1 MEKTDL
7 SNWKEF
13 ANLVD
18 RIEGKAEGGKLKGAV
33 IFLFTDNST
42 VEGAVHRGNSK
53 SKKLFKLVCK
63 LRKLQ
68 MRYGF
73 MIFVIH
79 VSGTRM
85 IEQGTDGLS
94 RGLFNQG
101 ALATGKIRLY
111 APINLSA
118 LDRTMDL
125 KPWIITWAPAN
136 ALFLLLS

>member
-1 MEKTDL
+1 
-7 SNWKEF
+7 
-13 ANLVD
+13 
-18 RIEGKAEGGKLKGAV
+18 
-33 IFLFTDNST
+33 
-42 VEGAVHRGNSK
+42 
-53 SKKLFKLVCK
+53 
-63 LRKLQ
+63 

-94 RGLFNQG
+94 QGLFNQG

-118 LDRTMDL
+118 LDRTMNL
-125 KPWIITWAPAN
+125 KPWIITWAPTN
-136 ALFLLLS
+136 ALFLLLSQWFVESHDIRWSGEGSLRKLCYSRAFYI